1 MRTYTEVF
9 RAPEFTSL
17 FVSSSLQVAAS
28 TVSGLALGTYVYA
41 VTGAPLLAALAMF
54 GPSLAQLIGAT
65 ALLSAADRLPP
76 RATMT
81 FLAIA
86 YGLGTAAQAIPGMPI
101 AAIFAIAL
109 VLGALN
115 ALGGGVRYGLL
126 IEILPAEGYLLGR
139 SVLNMAVGIF
149 QITGFAVGGVLVTA
163 LSPRGTLLAGTA
175 LYLASAAAARLGLR
189 HRPPRASGRPSV
201 AQTMRTNRLLWS
213 SVPRRYVYLGLWV
226 PNGLIVGCEALY
238 VSYAPRY
245 AGTLFAFAALGMLAG
260 DILAGRFIL
269 PGLRDRLG
277 PPLRL
282 LLAAPYLIFVLHPAL
297 PLAEIAVTL
306 ASVGYSATLLLQQ
319 RLMALTPDELS
330 GHALGLHSSGMLAM
344 QGVGA
349 AIAGAIAQQISPAAA
364 MTVMAAASVG
374 VTLLLAPG
382 LRSPGSRLRRDR
394 RDNAGAMPGPCHRF
408 WRRPDG
414 DPARSTKLA
423 TPG

>member
-41 VTGAPLLAALAMF
+41 VTGAPLLAALVMF

-175 LYLASAAAARLGLR
+175 LYLASAAAARWGLR

-226 PNGLIVGCEALY
+226 PNGLIVGCEALFVPY
-238 VSYAPRY
+238 STRW
-245 AGTLFAFAALGMLAG
+245 AGLLLSSSALGMLGG
-260 DILAGRFIL
+260 DLLVGRFL
-269 PGLRDRLG
+269 TPTRRRRLIE
-277 PPLRL
+277 PLRL
-282 LLAAPYLIFVLHPAL
+282 LLAGPYLLFGFAL
-297 PLAEIAVTL
+297 PVWVAAALVVL
-306 ASVGYSATLLLQQ
+306 ASVGYASTLLLQEQ
-319 RLMALTPDELS
+319 LLAVTPPELS
-330 GHALGLHSSGMLAM
+330 GHALGLSSSGMLTM
-344 QGVGA
+344 QAVGA
-349 AIAGAIAQQISPAAA
+349 VLAGALATQLPPGA
-364 MTVMAAASVG
+364 TMACLAVASTL
-374 VTLLLAPG
+374 VTLVLTPG
-382 LRSPGSRLRRDR
+382 LRAPVRVH
-394 RDNAGAMPGPCHRF
+394 AAQQ
-408 WRRPDG
+408 
-414 DPARSTKLA
+414 
-423 TPG
+423 

>member
-1 MRTYTEVF
+1 
-9 RAPEFTSL
+9 
-17 FVSSSLQVAAS
+17 
-28 TVSGLALGTYVYA
+28 
-41 VTGAPLLAALAMF
+41 
-54 GPSLAQLIGAT
+54 
-65 ALLSAADRLPP
+65 
-76 RATMT
+76 
-81 FLAIA
+81 
-86 YGLGTAAQAIPGMPI
+86 
-101 AAIFAIAL
+101 
-109 VLGALN
+109 
-115 ALGGGVRYGLL
+115 
-126 IEILPAEGYLLGR
+126 
-139 SVLNMAVGIF
+139 VLNMAVGIF

-189 HRPPRASGRPSV
+189 RRPPRAAGRPSV